1 MKNIDMTNIISIS
14 GIPFLF
20 AFIGSI
26 LFISIPLFILKL
38 GVTDPFVLA
47 LAGISFQICYLTFC
61 ILHSVFSKYINR
73 RKAIITVAFLYPIII
88 LGFILTKKLPFIFF
102 LCAFQGIAISMF
114 WPTYESH
121 ITVNVDQYQMTKNLQ
136 GFNVGWG
143 SGVVLGC
150 FMGGILF
157 SINMH
162 GAFYFAFII
171 SLLAIYMVFRHIRED
186 SIGLISNDKNT
197 TGQENSPE
205 VSTTENSTKPFLAF
219 AWIASFACW
228 FCMGIIIWLFPKFA
242 IDRGISSSIIG
253 FLRATQG
260 IFQVIMFFILG
271 LNHRWQYSFLYLI
284 IYEIILILAFAI
296 LIISPSIMWWALS
309 FALMGISAGFIYS
322 SSLFYSSQARTQK
335 GEKTGFHEAVLMSG
349 ILFGTFFGGIIAKA
363 MSISASYSMCI
374 GVIIVCIVLQVF
386 MRRKLTV
393 QLV

>member
-1 MKNIDMTNIISIS
+1 MASFINLSA
-14 GIPFLF
+14 IPFLF

-26 LFISIPLFILKL
+26 LFVAIPLFILKL

-73 RKAIITVAFLYPIII
+73 KKAIITVAILYPIII

-102 LCAFQGIAISMF
+102 LCAFHGIAMSMF

-121 ITVNVDQYQMTKNLQ
+121 ITVNVDQCQMAKNLQ

-150 FMGGILF
+150 LMGGILF
-157 SINMH
+157 SINMR

-171 SLLAIYMVFRHIRED
+171 SLLAIYIVFRHIREA
-186 SIGLISNDKNT
+186 SIGRIYNNKSSIKE
-197 TGQENSPE
+197 ENSLE
-205 VSTTENSTKPFLAF
+205 VSTTKNSTKPFLAF
-219 AWIASFACW
+219 AWIASFAVW
-228 FCMGIIIWLFPKFA
+228 FCIGIIIWLFPKFA
-242 IDRGISSSIIG
+242 TDRGISPSIIG

-271 LNHRWQYSFLYLI
+271 LYHRWQYSFLYLI
-284 IYEIILILAFAI
+284 IYELVLILAFVI
-296 LIISPSIMWWALS
+296 LIISPSIVWWTLA

-322 SSLFYSSQARTQK
+322 SSLFYSSQARTEK
-335 GEKTGFHEAVLMSG
+335 VEKTGLHEAVLMSG
-349 ILFGTFFGGIIAKA
+349 ILFGTFSGGIIAK
-363 MSISASYSMCI
+363 MMSASATYSMCI
-374 GVIIVCIVLQVF
+374 GVIIACIVLQVF
-386 MRRKLTV
+386 MRSLSRP
-393 QLV
+393 